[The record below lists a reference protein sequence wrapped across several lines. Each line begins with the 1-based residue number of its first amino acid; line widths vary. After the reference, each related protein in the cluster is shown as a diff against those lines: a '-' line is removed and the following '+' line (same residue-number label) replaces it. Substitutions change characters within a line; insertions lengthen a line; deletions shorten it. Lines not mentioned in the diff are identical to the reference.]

1 MKKLTLSIL
10 TLIYALNGFS
20 QNSWTLSMT
29 GYDQTYSPADFVTAS
44 NGDVYVNGV
53 KYDNGISGFINKLYK
68 STNQGSSWTEVSTTG
83 LTNLGNVH
91 SLTISGNKMI
101 LGGMDVVSANGA
113 KIYISTDNG
122 ANWTLSMTGYD
133 QTYSPTDFVTASNG
147 DVYVNGVKYD
157 NGISGF
163 INKLYKSTNQGSSWT
178 EVSTTGLT
186 NLGNVHSLTISGN
199 KMILGGMDVVSANGA
214 KIYISTDNG
223 ANWTLSMTGY
233 DQTYSPTDFVTAS
246 NGDVYVNGV
255 KYDNGISGFINKLYK
270 STNQGSSWTEV
281 STTGLTNL
289 GNVHSL
295 TISGNKMILGG
306 MDVNSTNGA
315 KIFTSTYS
323 NPTTG
328 IGENIITKNAKVF
341 PNPFTDKIIID
352 FTYESNNETKS
363 IKLFSITGEL
373 ISQISITNNPSN
385 QLELNNLSSGVYM
398 LVITSG
404 SEIQTIKLVKE

>member
-1 MKKLTLSIL
+1 M
-10 TLIYALNGFS
+10 IYVLNGFS
-20 QNSWTLSMT
+20 QNLWTLSMI
-29 GYDQTYSPADFVTAS
+29 GYDQSYSLADFVTAN

-101 LGGMDVVSANGA
+101 LGGMDKVSSNGA
-113 KIYISTDNG
+113 KIYTSADNG
-122 ANWTLSMTGYD
+122 ATWTLSMTGFN
-133 QTYSPTDFVTASNG
+133 QTYSPADFVTASNG
-147 DVYVNGVKYD
+147 DVFVNGVKYD
-157 NGISGF
+157 NGIGGF

-178 EVSTTGLT
+178 EVSTIGLT

-214 KIYISTDNG
+214 KIYTSTDNG
-223 ANWTLSMTGY
+223 VTWILSMTGY
-233 DQTYSPTDFVTAS
+233 DQTYSPADFVTAS
-246 NGDVYVNGV
+246 NGDVFVNGV

-270 STNQGSSWTEV
+270 STNQGSSWSEV

-306 MDVNSTNGA
+306 MDVNSSNGS

-323 NPTTG
+323 NPTTS
-328 IGENIITKNAKVF
+328 IVVNVLTKNATVF

-352 FTYESNNETKS
+352 FSHEIKIKAKS
-363 IKLFSITGEL
+363 IDIFSISGEL
-373 ISQISITNNPSN
+373 ISQISITDNPSS
-385 QLELNNLSSGVYM
+385 QIDLSYLSSGFYM
-398 LVITSG
+398 LIIKGDSVTQS
-404 SEIQTIKLVKE
+404 IKLVKE